1 MYYVSWDWH
10 VKSPDAGHALEP
22 LMMLSSPW
30 RLGLLFMISGVASSF
45 MLAKID
51 ALRFLRQRSVR
62 LLVPL
67 LFGMLV
73 IVPPQSYFEVI
84 EKLAYEGSYL
94 DFMKLYL
101 GAYHGFCKD
110 GNCLLLPTWNHLWF
124 VAYLWIYTLVL
135 GALVLAL
142 GARFEAL
149 ARRVAGLLTGW
160 KLVLL
165 PLAVLTAIRMA
176 LVQFPANHA
185 VVGDWYN
192 HALYGFLFVLGA
204 LLARQRGVWERMDAI
219 RWPALSIALACWAG
233 LVILD
238 ALPDGLIPEA
248 QLAYWRPAFRV
259 LFAAL
264 QWTPILAVCG
274 FAHRH
279 LQFDGA
285 KRRYLTQAVFPVY
298 IVHQTLIV
306 SMAHGLKVAKLAPA
320 IEGPLLVV
328 LTLTLSFG
336 IVELVRRVRVLQP
349 LFGLAP
355 EPRAPLQGVDIEAR
369 YA

>member
-1 MYYVSWDWH
+1 MTSTSNTGSRLYFLDWVRIAAFLVLICYHVGMYYVSWDWH
-10 VKSPDAGHALEP
+10 VKSPDAGRALEP

-51 ALRFLRQRSVR
+51 APRFLRQRSVR

-101 GAYHGFCKD
+101 GAYYGFCKD

-124 VAYLWIYTLVL
+124 VAYLWIYTLAL

-149 ARRVAGLLTGW
+149 AQRAASLLTGW
-160 KLVLL
+160 KLVVL
-165 PLAVLTAIRMA
+165 PIAVLTAIRMA

-192 HALYGFLFVLGA
+192 HA
-204 LLARQRGVWERMDAI
+204 
-219 RWPALSIALACWAG
+219 
-233 LVILD
+233 
-238 ALPDGLIPEA
+238 
-248 QLAYWRPAFRV
+248 
-259 LFAAL
+259 
-264 QWTPILAVCG
+264 
-274 FAHRH
+274 
-279 LQFDGA
+279 
-285 KRRYLTQAVFPVY
+285 
-298 IVHQTLIV
+298 
-306 SMAHGLKVAKLAPA
+306 
-320 IEGPLLVV
+320 
-328 LTLTLSFG
+328 
-336 IVELVRRVRVLQP
+336 
-349 LFGLAP
+349 
-355 EPRAPLQGVDIEAR
+355 
-369 YA
+369 